1 MFRSIIL
8 FFALCA
14 VAFATVTTTSA
25 ERRIEDLNT
34 CLTKGDAN
42 QAEVKLALEIAETT
56 RCDPNICFAVDG
68 SGSMNTTEFQLE
80 KDFVELV
87 AAVVA
92 YDEQARFAAVQY
104 GLRPRFI
111 SRLTEDADAFLKA
124 VDKTISLKAP
134 RTFIAPGLA
143 GCMRQLYPLKGEP
156 KHIVLLGDGRSNF
169 DSKLPPLDP
178 VSIAQ
183 SFLANPNNTISA
195 VGVGFDADDTMLAN
209 IAGGEE
215 NVFNV
220 GQWNEVTN
228 VLADL
233 VGEVCGLDAVEF

>member
-1 MFRSIIL
+1 MFRPIIL

-14 VAFATVTTTSA
+14 AAFATVTTTSA
-25 ERRIEDLNT
+25 DRRIDELDT
-34 CLTKGDAN
+34 PLTKGTAN
-42 QAEVKLALEIAETT
+42 EAEVQLALQIAEKT

-68 SGSMNTTEFQLE
+68 SGSMDVTEFQLE
-80 KDFVELV
+80 KDFTNLV

-104 GLRPRFI
+104 GLRPKFI
-111 SRLTEDADAFLKA
+111 SRLTEDADAFLEA
-124 VDKTISLKAP
+124 VHYTESLNAP

-143 GCMRQLYPLKGEP
+143 GCIRQFYYLKGEP

-183 SFLANPNNTISA
+183 AFLANPNNTISA
-195 VGVGFDADDTMLAN
+195 VGVGFDADDTMLTN

-220 GQWNEVTN
+220 GQWLEVTT
-228 VLADL
+228 VLAEL